1 MKLLIF
7 LGEHRI
13 RAGDVMIS
21 FLPLAHMFE
30 RCCENGIYYV
40 GGCVGFYSGDIK
52 ELTNDL
58 KMLRPTVMPAVPRL
72 LNRVYDKIQSE
83 IAVSALKRT
92 LFNMALKAK
101 EKEISRGVWRR
112 NGCWDKLVFKKV
124 HQGKYSRF
132 HAFEQVFNFKHN
144 FLAFG
149 GNLRLMVVGSA
160 PLAGNVLTFM
170 RCALGC
176 LVIEGYGQTECTG
189 AITLTVQGDYIPNHV
204 GPPVSCNAV
213 KVSSCI

>member
-1 MKLLIF
+1 M
-7 LGEHRI
+7 
-13 RAGDVMIS
+13 
-21 FLPLAHMFE
+21 
-30 RCCENGIYYV
+30 YYV

-58 KMLRPTVMPAVPRL
+58 KMLKPTVMPAVPRL
-72 LNRVYDKIQSE
+72 LNRVYDKIQND
-83 IAVSALKRT
+83 IAASSIKKA

-101 EKEISRGVWRR
+101 EKEISRGILRR

-124 HQGKYSRF
+124 HQGRQAALSNK
-132 HAFEQVFNFKHN
+132 QVWIISLNVQ
-144 FLAFG
+144 LVCLISAFG

-176 LVIEGYGQTECTG
+176 LVVEGYGQTECTG

-204 GPPVSCNAV
+204 GPPVSCNAI
-213 KVSSCI
+213 KVCIFDTIKVGV